1 MLAFVGSVC
10 CVNEEWMRAKLEAY
24 LRLARACRDAV
35 PPGEHWNASAAEYN
49 EFATEMLPTVS
60 RILEALGA
68 PPKTPLQPPS
78 YSSSDT
84 TQQVRQGLG
93 ILKDR
98 AEWAE
103 HLTPEQPPAPF
114 LSAGELHPWVWT
126 AAFPFWDAGQRAAAV
141 EYGAKALTARI
152 QQKSAS
158 HLADR
163 ELAAE
168 VFSSKPKHGA
178 TRLWFSGDRTTDT
191 WRSRQDGLHL
201 LSMGAYAGIRNVVAH
216 SVEPGWSEQEAL
228 EYLAVLSTV
237 ARWTSE
243 TESVTCN

>member
-1 MLAFVGSVC
+1 
-10 CVNEEWMRAKLEAY
+10 MREKLDAYLGLEASC
-24 LRLARACRDAV
+24 RAAV
-35 PPGEHWNASAAEYN
+35 PPGETWNDEASAWN
-49 EFATEMLPTVS
+49 DQATELLPTVT

-68 PPKTPLQPPS
+68 PPPGPLRPPS
-78 YSSSDT
+78 YSSADT
-84 TQQVRQGLG
+84 GQQVRQAIG

-98 AEWAE
+98 AEWAQN
-103 HLTPEQPPAPF
+103 LTPDGPTSPV
-114 LSAGELHPWVWT
+114 LVAGELHSWVWSP
-126 AAFPFWDAGQRAAAV
+126 ASSFWDAGQWAAAV
-141 EYGAKALTARI
+141 EYAAKSVTAHI
-152 QQKSAS
+152 QQRASA

-168 VFSSKPKHGA
+168 VFSSKAKAGQ
-178 TRLWFSGDRTTDT
+178 TRLWFAGDQTTDT

-237 ARWTSE
+237 ARWADE
-243 TESVTCN
+243 TEVINCK